1 MDDGNWV
8 EAEVEVEG
16 LRASRDS
23 SPFPVTENVIKMPGS
38 CDSVWNVSHTFRS
51 TGQKG
56 CLGQG

>member
-8 EAEVEVEG
+8 EAEVEVEVEG

-38 CDSVWNVSHTFRS
+38 CDSV
-51 TGQKG
+51 
-56 CLGQG
+56 

>member
-1 MDDGNWV
+1 MDDGNWVEV

-38 CDSVWNVSHTFRS
+38 CDSV
-51 TGQKG
+51 
-56 CLGQG
+56 